1 MSHRKRSQNYD
12 HHNTTHRAS
21 RRLRREES
29 NLNELLTVLDEEPPK
44 HNDEGPETP
53 TLDSLIE
60 YVSSVDRAYK
70 SGKHGAGV
78 RYCTACQL
86 IPCLPALRRLQ
97 GMVGMYDVKQQVV
110 DLILYIATQ
119 YHHHG
124 DYLHSLIVGP
134 PGVGKST
141 LIEILAELFIKLRI
155 CRRGH
160 IVHVKA
166 DDMISHWV
174 GRTASAVVE
183 AFDRAD
189 GGILVID
196 EAYQLGG
203 GSGSDDDKR
212 NSHAV
217 ECLNMLNQLLSE
229 RRHRVICF
237 LAGYKDLIED
247 RVFSVNPGLKS
258 RFAYTFTLTAYTNN
272 ELFQILTRIAAL
284 SNWSVDDACAD
295 IIAQNSLQF
304 KGQGRDIEHLFRECR
319 IRIAI
324 RSWKLNVYQP
334 LVVSPEL
341 LKDAMSKLKKEEPEK
356 PPYEVMMMYN

>member
-1 MSHRKRSQNYD
+1 MSHRKRSQNYEY
-12 HHNTTHRAS
+12 HRSTRRS
-21 RRLRREES
+21 RRGES
-29 NLNELLTVLDEEPPK
+29 NLNELLDVLEEEQAK
-44 HNDEGPETP
+44 FDDVGPENP
-53 TLDSLIE
+53 TLDSLID
-60 YVSSVDRAYK
+60 YVSKVDRAYK
-70 SGKHGAGV
+70 SGKHGEGV

-86 IPCLPALRRLQ
+86 IPCLPAMRRLQ
-97 GMVGMYDVKQQVV
+97 GMVGLKEVKQQVV

-155 CRRGH
+155 CRKGH
-160 IVHVKA
+160 IIHAKA
-166 DDMISHWV
+166 DDLISKWI
-174 GRTASAVVE
+174 GGTAPAVVE
-183 AFDRAD
+183 AFDQAD

-203 GSGSDDDKR
+203 GGSMDDDDR
-212 NSHAV
+212 RSGHAV

-237 LAGYKDLIED
+237 LAGYKDLIEQ
-247 RVFSVNPGLKS
+247 RVFAVNPGLKS
-258 RFAYTFTLTAYTNN
+258 RFAYTFTLTAYNSN
-272 ELFQILTRIAAL
+272 ELYQILTRIAAL
-284 SNWSVDDACAD
+284 SNWSVDEDCAKV
-295 IIAQNSLQF
+295 IEQNSLKF

-319 IRIAI
+319 IRIAV

-334 LVVSPEL
+334 LVVSSEL
-341 LKDAMSKLKKEEPEK
+341 LKDALDRLKKDEKPEK
-356 PPYEVMMMYN
+356 QLYEITMMYN